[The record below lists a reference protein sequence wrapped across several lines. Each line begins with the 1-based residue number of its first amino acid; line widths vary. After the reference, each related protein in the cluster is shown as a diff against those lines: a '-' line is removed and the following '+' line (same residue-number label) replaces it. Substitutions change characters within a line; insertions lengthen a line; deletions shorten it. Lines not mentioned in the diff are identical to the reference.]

1 MLEYAVIHDRIAT
14 VRFLKS
20 KQEEDM
26 DRKYGTLLKLACS
39 YGSYNCALLFLNFES
54 IFSKGKTDYAYLCHA
69 IRNKR
74 YKFVSDIMPVIDET
88 QATETI
94 QYYIDEYMEDE
105 EVDEFN

>member
-1 MLEYAVIHDRIAT
+1 ME
-14 VRFLKS
+14 
-20 KQEEDM
+20 
-26 DRKYGTLLKLACS
+26 RKYGTLLKLACS

-94 QYYIDEYMEDE
+94 QYYIDEYMEDD